1 MNSRSRYSRRAVLA
15 GLCALPVAMFGAV
28 MGAPVINCAL
38 AAASPEISA
47 KDLQKMLAELEAS
60 SGGRLG
66 VAASV
71 SDGGNVLSYRGNER
85 FPMCSTF
92 KVLAAAAVLRD
103 KPDILEQ
110 RIHFAKSDIQP
121 WSPVSEKH
129 LEDGMTV
136 TELCAAMLQHSDNTA
151 ANLVLAL
158 LGGPEGLTSIARSF
172 GDTTFRLD
180 RWEVEL
186 NSAIP
191 GDARDTT
198 TPLAMCRTLNGLLC
212 GNLLKAP
219 AKKQLTDWM
228 LGCATGVGRIPAGAP
243 QGWRSAH
250 KSASG
255 ENGTA
260 NDVGLLLPPSN
271 PEQAAKAHNGKN
283 KPLTVA
289 LYLTGSRLTG
299 PGNDKILAQATRLVC
314 AAEGLAT
321 PLDNMY

>member
-1 MNSRSRYSRRAVLA
+1 MHSRSSYPRRYVLA
-15 GLCALPVAMFGAV
+15 GLCALPFASLSAGLIFNSSAD
-28 MGAPVINCAL
+28 AASL
-38 AAASPEISA
+38 AAING
-47 KDLQKMLAELEAS
+47 KTLQKKLAELEAA

-66 VAASV
+66 VAARS
-71 SDGGNVLSYRGNER
+71 SNGGKSLSYRGDER

-92 KVLAAAAVLRD
+92 KVLAVAALLRD
-103 KPDILEQ
+103 KPGILEQ
-110 RIHFAKSDIQP
+110 RIHFAQIDIQP
-121 WSPVSEKH
+121 WSPVTEKH

-136 TELCAAMLQHSDNTA
+136 AELCAAMLQHSDNTA
-151 ANLVLAL
+151 ANLVLAK
-158 LGGPEGLTSIARSF
+158 LGGPQGLTSLARSF

-186 NSAIP
+186 NTAIP

-198 TPLAMCRTLNGLLC
+198 TPLAMCNTLNGLLC

-219 AKKQLTDWM
+219 ARERLTGWM
-228 LGCATGVGRIPAGAP
+228 LGCATGAGRIPAGIP

-250 KSASG
+250 KSGSG

-260 NDVGLLLPPSN
+260 NDVGVLLPPSN
-271 PEQAAKAHNGKN
+271 PDKATKPGKSKG

-289 LYLTGSRLTG
+289 IYLTGSRLTG
-299 PGNDKILAQATRLVC
+299 PENDKILASATRLVC
-314 AAEGLAT
+314 AEEGLAM

>member
-1 MNSRSRYSRRAVLA
+1 M
-15 GLCALPVAMFGAV
+15 
-28 MGAPVINCAL
+28 
-38 AAASPEISA
+38 
-47 KDLQKMLAELEAS
+47 QKKLAELEAS

-66 VAASV
+66 AAARV
-71 SDGGNVLSYRGNER
+71 SNGGKVLSYRGNER

-92 KVLAAAAVLRD
+92 KVLAASAVLRD

-121 WSPVSEKH
+121 WSPVTEKH
-129 LEDGMTV
+129 LENGMTV
-136 TELCAAMLQHSDNTA
+136 AELCAAMLQHSDNTA
-151 ANLVLAL
+151 ANLVLAQ

-198 TPLAMCRTLNGLLC
+198 TPLAMCRTLNDLLC
-212 GNLLKAP
+212 GNLLKAQ
-219 AKKQLTDWM
+219 ARTQMTDWM
-228 LGCATGVGRIPAGAP
+228 LGCATGAGRIPVGAP

-250 KSASG
+250 KSGSG

-260 NDVGLLLPPSN
+260 NDVGVLLPPSN
-271 PEQAAKAHNGKN
+271 PEQAAKTRNGKN
-283 KPLTVA
+283 KPLVVA

-299 PGNDKILAQATRLVC
+299 PENDKILAQATRLVC